1 MSEELDWDRTIHSA
15 PWSTWPAAGAGHPH
29 PGLCATATRIPAFRP
44 KYATRET
51 NVSFSRHGCVIV
63 VAAETAAT
71 HVACRCR
78 LSHHYLVASTVTMT
92 TRKTVTLCATLLFLI
107 PTNKDSLLEDRRVVS
122 CVVRRNTPLR
132 WWSVNLLAYFCKFL
146 RQKTRCNSHHYNTI
160 IVHGTWHDQIL
171 TPGTF
176 YILVVVGGRVVG
188 GMVGYKLDITECPQ
202 NDLRVLMLNVLI
214 LSTVWIRF
222 MHEHV
227 LFFARGVDISWINFI
242 CVHEF
247 LHTRP
252 QQK

>member
-1 MSEELDWDRTIHSA
+1 MSEELEWDRTIHSA
-15 PWSTWPAAGAGHPH
+15 PGSTWPAAGAGHPH

-107 PTNKDSLLEDRRVVS
+107 PSNKDSLLEKWSRSWFVEILPYVGGQSTYWHTSASSLDKKPDATAIIT
-122 CVVRRNTPLR
+122 TP
-132 WWSVNLLAYFCKFL
+132 
-146 RQKTRCNSHHYNTI
+146 
-160 IVHGTWHDQIL
+160 IVHGTWNDQIL

-176 YILVVVGGRVVG
+176 YIVVMVGGRVVGG

-202 NDLRVLMLNVLI
+202 NDFRVLMLNVII
-214 LSTVWIRF
+214 LSKVWVSLI
-222 MHEHV
+222 HEQVIIFCPRCWHI
-227 LFFARGVDISWINFI
+227 LNFI